1 MSARPRLRTHQPAG
15 DPRPLTALKALLWVL
30 GLAPLAR
37 LVSAGVWD
45 LWGGLGANPVEFVTR
60 STGTW
65 TLVCLCVTLAITP
78 LRRLSGLNWLIR
90 VRRLCGLFTFFYGVL
105 HALTYV
111 WFDQYFDLMA
121 IVRDAVKRPFIAM
134 GATAFL
140 LMWPLALTS
149 THGMIRRLGRHWGRL
164 HRLVYVVA
172 VAAILH
178 YAWHKSGKNDYTEVG
193 VYAAVVAVL
202 LGARVLMRATRRS

>member
-1 MSARPRLRTHQPAG
+1 MRWRS
-15 DPRPLTALKALLWVL
+15 DPTALKAVLWML

-37 LVSAGVWD
+37 LLSAGLWEW
-45 LWGGLGANPVEFVTR
+45 WGGLGANPVEFVTR

-78 LRRLSGLNWLIR
+78 LRRLTGLNVLIR
-90 VRRLCGLFTFFYGVL
+90 VRRLCGLFTFFYATL

-111 WFDQYFDLMA
+111 WFDQYFDLTA
-121 IVRDAVKRPFIAM
+121 ILRDVVKRPFITM
-134 GATAFL
+134 GAAAFV

-149 THGMIRRLGRHWGRL
+149 TDRMIRRLGRQWGRL
-164 HRLVYVVA
+164 HRLVYAVA
-172 VAAILH
+172 VAAVLH
-178 YAWHKSGKNDYTEVG
+178 YVWHKSGKNDYSEVG

-202 LGARVLMRATRRS
+202 LGARALSWMRRR

>member
-1 MSARPRLRTHQPAG
+1 MSSPPRVPSQHPAG
-15 DPRPLTALKALLWVL
+15 FTRPLTALKAVLWVL

-37 LVSAGVWD
+37 LLGAGIWD
-45 LWGGLGANPVEFVTR
+45 VWGGLGANPVEFVTR

-65 TLVCLCVTLAITP
+65 TLVCLCVTLGITP
-78 LRRLSGLNWLIR
+78 LRRLTGLNWLIR
-90 VRRLCGLFTFFYGVL
+90 VRRLCGLFTFFYGSL

-111 WFDQYFDLMA
+111 WFDQYFELMA
-121 IVRDAVKRPFIAM
+121 IVSDVLKRPFITM
-134 GATAFL
+134 GAAAFL
-140 LMWPLALTS
+140 LMLPLALTS
-149 THGMIRRLGRHWGRL
+149 TDGMIRRLGRQWGRL

-193 VYAAVVAVL
+193 VYAAVMAVL
-202 LGARVLMRATRRS
+202 LGARVVMRGVRRR